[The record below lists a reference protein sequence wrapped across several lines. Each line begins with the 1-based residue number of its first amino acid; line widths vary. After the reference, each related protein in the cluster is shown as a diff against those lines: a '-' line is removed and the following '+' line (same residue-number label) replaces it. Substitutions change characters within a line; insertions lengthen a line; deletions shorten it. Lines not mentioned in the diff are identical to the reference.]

1 MVHVWIEAFGE
12 TSQGVGFSHARSC
25 REYPDAPCFLQEIQA
40 GGHLLEIIGAE
51 TVVFR
56 KLLFVKR
63 VGMKSVKGIKH

>member
-1 MVHVWIEAFGE
+1 MQLWGIYVCKKH
-12 TSQGVGFSHARSC
+12 
-25 REYPDAPCFLQEIQA
+25 PCFFQEIQA
-40 GGHLLEIIGAE
+40 GGHLPEIIGAE